1 MNAAQIIV
9 DIVNSGGSIYME
21 DGRLKVKGIPAALVS
36 VIKSHKVELMALLSP
51 STPIPAESIK
61 NEGGDQRDTAAA
73 QPELRKKPLLPDE
86 LTMPRQE
93 CASSSSGYMGIERV
107 CCRDCRRYLPGE
119 PLPSQSLGRCLA
131 TANGA
136 PPGEGSGYKACFPL
150 ATRRCPQFM
159 PI

>member
-36 VIKSHKVELMALLSP
+36 VVKSHKVALMALLSP
-51 STPIPAESIK
+51 STPSAQSIQ
-61 NEGGDQRDTAAA
+61 NEGGGQRDTAAA
-73 QPELRKKPLLPDE
+73 QPELRKKPLLPAE
-86 LTMPRQE
+86 FTMPHQE
-93 CASSSSGYMGIERV
+93 CASSSSGYMGTERV

-136 PPGEGSGYKACFPL
+136 PPGEGYGYKACFPL

>member
-9 DIVNSGGSIYME
+9 DIVNCGGSIYMQ
-21 DGRLKVKGIPAALVS
+21 DGRLKVKGIPAVLVS
-36 VIKSHKVELMALLSP
+36 VVKSHKVALMALLSP
-51 STPIPAESIK
+51 STPSAQSIQNES
-61 NEGGDQRDTAAA
+61 GGQPDTATD
-73 QPELRKKPLLPDE
+73 QPESTKKPLLPDE
-86 LTMPRQE
+86 LTIPRQE
-93 CASSSSGYMGIERV
+93 CASSSSEYMGTDWV
-107 CCRDCRRYLPGE
+107 CCRDCRSYLPGK

-150 ATRRCPQFM
+150 ATRRCPKFM

>member
-9 DIVNSGGSIYME
+9 DIVNCGGSIYME

-36 VIKSHKVELMALLSP
+36 VVKSHKVALMALLSP
-51 STPIPAESIK
+51 STPAESIQ
-61 NEGGDQRDTAAA
+61 NEDVDQRDTAAA
-73 QPELRKKPLLPDE
+73 QPELRKKPLLPAE
-86 LTMPRQE
+86 YAMPQQE
-93 CASSSSGYMGIERV
+93 CASSASGYMGTERV
-107 CCRDCRRYLPGE
+107 CCRDCRCYLPGE

-131 TANGA
+131 TVNGS
-136 PPGEGSGYKACFPL
+136 PPSGGYGYKACFPL

>member
-9 DIVNSGGSIYME
+9 DIVNCGGSIYMQ

-36 VIKSHKVELMALLSP
+36 VVKSHKVALIALLSQ
-51 STPIPAESIK
+51 STPSAQSIQNES
-61 NEGGDQRDTAAA
+61 GGQPDTAAG
-73 QPELRKKPLLPDE
+73 QPESTKKPVLPHE
-86 LTMPRQE
+86 VTMSRQE
-93 CASSSSGYMGIERV
+93 CASSSGEYMGPDWV
-107 CCRDCRRYLPGE
+107 CCRDCRRYLPGK

-150 ATRRCPQFM
+150 ATRRCPQFI